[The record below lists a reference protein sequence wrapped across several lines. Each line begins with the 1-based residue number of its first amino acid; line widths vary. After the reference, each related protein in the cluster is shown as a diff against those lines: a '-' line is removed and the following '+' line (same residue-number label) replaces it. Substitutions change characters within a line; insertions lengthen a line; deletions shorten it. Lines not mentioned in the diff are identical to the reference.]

1 MRYRV
6 EMSFALDVDGDLPA
20 MEDAVADAFAE
31 AVCTL
36 YPNIKA
42 VIEEDGSVE
51 VTQLDGAPTTIA
63 VSVRPAEAKTRPA
76 EVEEVE
82 GEVVEAKNG

>member
-6 EMSFALDVDGDLPA
+6 EMSFVLDVDGDLPA

-42 VIEEDGSVE
+42 VIEQDGSVE
-51 VTQLDGAPTTIA
+51 VTALDATPTTIA
-63 VSVRPAEAKTRPA
+63 VSVQPVAERARQA

-82 GEVVEAKNG
+82 GEVVEVKHG